1 MDGFDGIDESVVVE
15 KDRMRL
21 ESDVE
26 MLRDGELSDA
36 REAVQQY

>member
-26 MLRDGELSDA
+26 MLSDGELSDA